1 MDYWRSMKTLVLVL
15 SNRAFWRS
23 EQAMRSIIERNTNR
37 IALGNRQGRVVVSA
51 IEMLRGLDRAHF
63 FARHTVRHAI
73 VSACSLMATK
83 RQQLK
88 QAAATG
94 AAGYLGLPS
103 STTSRPRSWQT
114 VLPLPVA
121 TVARG

>member
-1 MDYWRSMKTLVLVL
+1 
-15 SNRAFWRS
+15 
-23 EQAMRSIIERNTNR
+23 MRSIIERNTNR
-37 IALGNRQGRVVVSA
+37 IALGNRQGRVIVSA

-63 FARHTVRHAI
+63 FARHMVRHAI
-73 VSACSLMATK
+73 VSACSLLTTK

-94 AAGYLGLPS
+94 AVGYLGLPS

-121 TVARG
+121 TVGRV